1 MSRMARMDYARHF
14 RREVGQFETAARA
27 AIGRAPLVPSCPGWT
42 MSDLVAHLGQVHRGV
57 AYLVENR
64 ITKPPELP
72 EEIMARPGD
81 RTGWPTDDGP
91 TDAPTP
97 VSIVDWFAEGA
108 DALATLFERR
118 DPADPVWT
126 WSAEHTVGFWAR
138 MQAIEAA
145 VHRWDAEGA
154 VGEAA
159 PVDSELA
166 ADTVV
171 QTFQVMAPARRAWK
185 GAPAGEGERFR
196 FRRTDGD
203 GDWTVCFDG
212 DDVLITTGPGDVE
225 IAGTASDL
233 ALYLWQ
239 RVPAD
244 RLDVTGDAAV
254 LDRYFTLV
262 PPR

>member
-1 MSRMARMDYARHF
+1 MDYARHF
-14 RREVGQFETAARA
+14 RREVAEFEAAARA
-27 AIGRAPLVPSCPGWT
+27 AVGKAPLVSSCPGWT

-57 AYLVENR
+57 AYLVANR
-64 ITKPPELP
+64 ITQPPELP
-72 EEIMARPGD
+72 EEIMSQPAD

-91 TDAPTP
+91 TDAPMP

-108 DALATLFERR
+108 ETLAALFAQRE
-118 DPADPVWT
+118 PADPVWT
-126 WSAEHTVGFWAR
+126 WSAEQTVGFWAR
-138 MQAIEAA
+138 MQTIEAA

-154 VGEAA
+154 VGEPA
-159 PVDSELA
+159 PIDAELA

-171 QTFQVMAPARRAWK
+171 QTFEVMAPARRAWS
-185 GAPAGEGERFR
+185 GAPEGKGERFR

-203 GDWTVCFDG
+203 GDWTVLFDG
-212 DDVLITTGPGDVE
+212 NDVRITTGPADVE

-233 ALYLWQ
+233 ALFLWQ

-244 RLDVTGDAAV
+244 RLDVTGDAT
-254 LDRYFTLV
+254 LPDRYFTLV